1 MNTLMHSTASISHW
15 RGWAVVVV
23 VVDVDVDVESDVE
36 SDVDGSLPGITGVS

>member
-1 MNTLMHSTASISHW
+1 MVLSTTTMNTLMHSTASISHW

-23 VVDVDVDVESDVE
+23 DVDVE